1 MAQTER
7 FCTAT
12 FPASGWPRPFWPLR
26 PVSPISKQGSR
37 LCKGK
42 ISNSRRFR
50 SWLGF
55 QFAWDWEYPLN
66 TSWPRIQ
73 VSVEDLELKLEKLET
88 ACEPP
93 LNLIML
99 QVPWVQLW
107 CHKTENYILS
117 LLQNMNRFIKVNYNS
132 KSLGKMIMQMELQSC
147 VATAVNAGPLHI
159 VEVFLKKPI
168 DDCPF
173 QLRMREILR
182 KLIRACH
189 RSNA

>member
-1 MAQTER
+1 
-7 FCTAT
+7 
-12 FPASGWPRPFWPLR
+12 
-26 PVSPISKQGSR
+26 
-37 LCKGK
+37 
-42 ISNSRRFR
+42 
-50 SWLGF
+50 
-55 QFAWDWEYPLN
+55 
-66 TSWPRIQ
+66 
-73 VSVEDLELKLEKLET
+73 
-88 ACEPP
+88 
-93 LNLIML
+93 
-99 QVPWVQLW
+99 
-107 CHKTENYILS
+107 
-117 LLQNMNRFIKVNYNS
+117 MNHLMKVNYNS